1 MMFTFLRWSRASDTF
16 IATYLRSVSF
26 HLITNVFLAGWYL
39 KYLNRDDVGH
49 QGGGGGN
56 HLFSPLVVREICF
69 RTGKRDEFEGDGRH
83 ANDRGRFHGVMITL
97 ILPEGWL
104 AGRDEHG
111 PDMISRAVNEHG
123 VSTLDLAL
131 WTPGIQSGA
140 GRLGA
145 CGCMTLSARE
155 DECVWGAYLPKQE
168 SIRPVLRLHLEEGF
182 VSLGGRVGRKA
193 RPTRGCYLVIFTF
206 RLKVRACGIRR

>member
-155 DECVWGAYLPKQE
+155 DESVGGLSPEARVYKAGASFAPRGGIRITRRPRRAESASNAGLLPGYLYLPPQG
-168 SIRPVLRLHLEEGF
+168 PRLWD
-182 VSLGGRVGRKA
+182 
-193 RPTRGCYLVIFTF
+193 
-206 RLKVRACGIRR
+206 